1 MVRYLA
7 GTGSTP
13 ADSRCAGSARLLYA
27 YGTWDRFCSQGL
39 ESWFGTSHMVH
50 PLVGWSGPYSTGV
63 ICPSF
68 LSLLLFHHYLA
79 LWLQLNFPLV
89 FQKTTTKTHVQYHYR
104 ISHLLSCVSH
114 LTPPS
119 RLASPYCA
127 PSVELCSL
135 TRGACLVWYEWVEDG
150 VGVWE

>member
-1 MVRYLA
+1 MVRCLA

-13 ADSRCAGSARLLYA
+13 ADSRSACAGSARFLFA
-27 YGTWDRFCSQGL
+27 YGTWDRICSQGL
-39 ESWFGTSHMVH
+39 ESWFGTSRMVH

-89 FQKTTTKTHVQYHYR
+89 FQKTTTKTHVQYHCR
-104 ISHLLSCVSH
+104 ISHLLSCVSSH
-114 LTPPS
+114 ATIPPG
-119 RLASPYCA
+119 LA
-127 PSVELCSL
+127 VLR
-135 TRGACLVWYEWVEDG
+135 T
-150 VGVWE
+150 VGRAVLADMWCMSCMV